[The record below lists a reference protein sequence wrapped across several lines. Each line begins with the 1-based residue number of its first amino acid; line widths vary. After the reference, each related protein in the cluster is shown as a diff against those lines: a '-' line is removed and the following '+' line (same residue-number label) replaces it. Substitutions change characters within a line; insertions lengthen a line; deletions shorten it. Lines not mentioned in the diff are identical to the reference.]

1 MGSFFSHVDL
11 FHPADHR
18 VICLRTRSGIEILST
33 VVVPQSTD
41 TVGCLYIQ
49 WVLHHKSE
57 FETVQYLTC
66 AQKLSGSQFSLL
78 HKIRN

>member
-49 WVLHHKSE
+49 
-57 FETVQYLTC
+57 
-66 AQKLSGSQFSLL
+66 
-78 HKIRN
+78 